1 MDNIGRQTTAK
12 SNTDEIMN
20 KRIKHLEQN
29 CNILKNTKGS
39 SPIFSRGIPIA
50 ITMNTHHICKVP
62 KSGSTF
68 WTEVFL
74 TLSNV
79 THVDNLGNLTR
90 DMIHVELQEK
100 IVSRNLNARSLD
112 TLLIISRD
120 PWKRIYSAYMDKI
133 YQIQTAY
140 RDQIKHM
147 IGKYRG
153 YCGEV
158 PTFEQFL
165 KYIVAQSKYKLL
177 DPHWR
182 PISSLCRVC
191 RYSYKYIMKMES
203 FEKDSTYVLNKI
215 LPENS
220 DKKKALLS
228 KLANKQDYLK
238 GLVKMFTSRFLEM
251 KDNCVSFIDTMKRLW
266 FLLQSQGL
274 LSDRVNFSPRF
285 FLRLSAVNE
294 EEITELFVKKSK
306 EIILSKAEEQQ
317 QRNRHF
323 KEAYASVDV
332 NVLLKIQKVYEN
344 DFRLFGY
351 NMRLTLD

>member
-1 MDNIGRQTTAK
+1 
-12 SNTDEIMN
+12 MN
-20 KRIKHLEQN
+20 KRIKLLKQN
-29 CNILKNTKGS
+29 CQRLKNTKGS

-50 ITMNTHHICKVP
+50 NTMNTHHICKVP
-62 KSGSTF
+62 KCGSTF

-100 IVSRNLNARSLD
+100 IVSRNLNARSSD

-133 YQIQTAY
+133 YQLQTAY
-140 RDQIKHM
+140 KDQIKQM
-147 IGKYRG
+147 VGKRRG
-153 YCGEV
+153 YCAEV

-165 KYIVAQSKYKLL
+165 KYIVLQSKYNLL

-203 FEKDSTYVLNKI
+203 FEEDSAYVLNKI
-215 LPENS
+215 LPKNS
-220 DKKKALLS
+220 EKKKALFS
-228 KLANKQDYLK
+228 KLADKQDYLK
-238 GLVKMFTSRFLEM
+238 GLVRMFTSRFLEM
-251 KDNCVSFIDTMKRLW
+251 KDNCLSFFDTMKRLW

-274 LSDRVNFSPRF
+274 LSDQVDFSPSL
-285 FLRLSAVNE
+285 FLQLSAVNE
-294 EEITELFVKKSK
+294 NEITALFVIKSK

-323 KEAYASVDV
+323 REAYASVDV
-332 NVLLKIQKVYEN
+332 NVLLNIQKVYEN

-351 NMRLTLD
+351 NMHLTLD